1 MNGLLPA
8 KMWTLIQNTII
19 KRNIGMKRRFTW
31 NARIAVGTGIGF
43 LSTLIF
49 IPVTIA
55 VLAWSQD
62 FYFSQLWSKLLIDI
76 KVQSKFI
83 SLSIIPNLL
92 WFYFFLNRE
101 RYDIARGIILG
112 SALFLPYII
121 YINLFR

>member
-1 MNGLLPA
+1 
-8 KMWTLIQNTII
+8 
-19 KRNIGMKRRFTW
+19 MKRRFTW
-31 NARIAVGTGIGF
+31 NARIAVGTAIGA
-43 LSTLIF
+43 LSPLLLI
-49 IPVTIA
+49 PATIA

-62 FYFSQLWSKLLIDI
+62 FYFSQLWSKLFIDI
-76 KVQSKFI
+76 KVQSKFL